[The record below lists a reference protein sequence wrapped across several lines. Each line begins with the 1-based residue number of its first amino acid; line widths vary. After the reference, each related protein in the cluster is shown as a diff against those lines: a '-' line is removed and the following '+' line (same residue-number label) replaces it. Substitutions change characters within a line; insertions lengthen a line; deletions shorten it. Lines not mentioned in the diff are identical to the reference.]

1 MTQLKLP
8 WDVNISDDDQR
19 RYRLNK
25 RYMYQKAF
33 EGCRGLRVVK
43 LEKTDISNEEDQDK
57 VYESILHGKE
67 AKINERILIGT
78 FGAI

>member
-1 MTQLKLP
+1 M
-8 WDVNISDDDQR
+8 
-19 RYRLNK
+19 
-25 RYMYQKAF
+25 
-33 EGCRGLRVVK
+33 VK